1 MEKEAIDYL
10 EDAAFRFADANNSF
24 SMGELLGATK
34 DQVANIKAG
43 YQHTMRREL
52 NLYCDQAQ
60 KVCAKYRPNQY
71 GNLMERAIATDASP
85 RMKEMVQWLL
95 DGKCVCPF
103 AKISAEKDRIAW
115 CEPTDIENLEALQ
128 AMLQKCMLEFLAIGR
143 YGNMIIADP
152 NLSDE
157 KESIRQSGKII
168 LRELGVAAEVI
179 ESMLR
184 GKTMDVSE
192 VEMAREIVESLQKRS
207 YVKGFT
213 IFDMDVFSF
222 YMGRGYGNENTEN
235 GKAHPRL
242 GDNIVVCTWNG
253 DILTAPEEAQQEIAR
268 RCREILGYN
277 MDGGAFVF

>member
-1 MEKEAIDYL
+1 MEAIDHL
-10 EDAAFRFADANNSF
+10 EDAAFRFADANQSF
-24 SMGELLGATK
+24 SMAGILGATT
-34 DQVANIKAG
+34 DQVKAIKGG

-52 NLYCDQAQ
+52 NTYCDQAQ
-60 KVCAKYRPNQY
+60 RVCQSYRPDQY
-71 GNLMERAIATDASP
+71 ANSMQRAVAQNASP
-85 RMKEMVQWLL
+85 RIKEMVQWLL

-115 CEPTDIENLEALQ
+115 CEPADIENLEALQ
-128 AMLQKCMLEFLAIGR
+128 AMLQQCILEFLAIGR

-152 NLSDE
+152 NLSNE
-157 KESIRQSGKII
+157 KESMRQSGKII
-168 LRELGVAAEVI
+168 LRELGVAAEAV

-184 GKTMDVSE
+184 GETRDSSE
-192 VEMAREIVESLQKRS
+192 VQFSREIVESLQARS

-222 YMGRGYGNENTEN
+222 YMGRGYEDEKTAN

-253 DILTAPEEAQQEIAR
+253 DILTAPEEAQQEIAK